1 MIPVSSYI
9 CPSLPNNYIYITVL
23 ATAHSFTNRK
33 THPLATCQEVH
44 TPRRSN
50 LAAKPY
56 SLLADAHYICSS
68 AANAIISEIGPY
80 RVSSDALQ
88 TINQFLDEFL
98 VFLLSSSLS
107 LDLSRIKA
115 VVFTLLP
122 STLGK
127 NAIVEAELEVKTFT
141 ETEAIDY
148 DSYER
153 MRTLGSGG
161 PFPVHDALPL
171 LREKCLEFCTL
182 ADKDD
187 NISLM
192 HQTSPAIQISP
203 IVAIYVTTIIEHI
216 AEYVLTA
223 IAMTA
228 EHEDTEFI
236 RMKEVFLALMD
247 DVQVGGVFYRME
259 LREKLE
265 VNPSHL
271 FFMHAA

>member
-1 MIPVSSYI
+1 MKEKRNTKKLLFFLLLVITDARYI
-9 CPSLPNNYIYITVL
+9 CQN
-23 ATAHSFTNRK
+23 
-33 THPLATCQEVH
+33 
-44 TPRRSN
+44 
-50 LAAKPY
+50 
-56 SLLADAHYICSS
+56 

-80 RVSSDALQ
+80 QVSNDALQ
-88 TINQFLDEFL
+88 AINQFLDEFL
-98 VFLLSSSLS
+98 IYLLSSSLS

-115 VVFTLLP
+115 VVFSLLP

-148 DSYER
+148 ESYEK
-153 MRTLGSGG
+153 MRTLGSDGQ
-161 PFPVHDALPL
+161 FPLNDTLPL

-182 ADKDD
+182 ADREDTNSIMGNHQYSNLD
-187 NISLM
+187 ISI
-192 HQTSPAIQISP
+192 AP
-203 IVAIYVTTIIEHI
+203 IVAIYVTTVLEHI

-228 EHEDTEFI
+228 EHEDVEYI
-236 RMKEVFLALMD
+236 RTKEVFLALID

-265 VNPSHL
+265 VRRNTNPK
-271 FFMHAA
+271 MAW